1 MLRDA
6 DPDPR
11 QPNECGSKWTRIR
24 IHNTGKKRNFN
35 VSKSLMFSLESWRFV
50 QEFGN
55 PVFII
60 QSNNVI
66 PII

>member
-1 MLRDA
+1 MLL
-6 DPDPR
+6 DPDSR
-11 QPNECGSKWTRIR
+11 QPNECGYRWIRIR
-24 IHNTGKKRNFN
+24 IHNTGKKNKFY
-35 VSKSLMFSLESWRFV
+35 VLKSLMISLDDWRFV

-66 PII
+66 LSKY